1 MALASAIGL
10 LALLVWVLH
19 SCDRWFCCCCRNCL
33 RRTGTAGAV
42 SAPNIDLPPERV
54 VRGFPAITLHAPHE
68 ALPADTKF
76 YQKEIRGRCNG
87 RKSHDLILKFD
98 SGVARIQ
105 GDRTQRRSQRTR
117 EELERADWV
126 CIFVDVSSVLSFHC
140 SSFAACDA
148 EALVDLGAYARMSAW
163 RLFVLLGRGCLRG
176 RVCLRRFFRACCG
189 STRRASTSPRQME
202 ERGVLR
208 ALDQDSEAEA
218 GVSPDQASGTAGL
231 NSARRGQPPT
241 EGHPR
246 GRTKCHEQGPTLH
259 LQRSCSKCLNWTA
272 SLPWR
277 RSPFGM
283 ANAEHCRA
291 SSAGRDARRLDS
303 QCLWPAAMGR
313 HRTINIA
320 WECMRQGGSHR
331 GVKSRQTVE
340 HRRR

>member
-1 MALASAIGL
+1 MAPGAPPGDDESAPPPRLFSL
-10 LALLVWVLH
+10 LWGELNFWVIFALLQSYDFW
-19 SCDRWFCCCCRNCL
+19 
-33 RRTGTAGAV
+33 TGTAGAV

-148 EALVDLGAYARMSAW
+148 EDA
-163 RLFVLLGRGCLRG
+163 F
-176 RVCLRRFFRACCG
+176 
-189 STRRASTSPRQME
+189 E
-202 ERGVLR
+202 EEYVFG
-208 ALDQDSEAEA
+208 DFSELAV
-218 GVSPDQASGTAGL
+218 GPP
-231 NSARRGQPPT
+231 GQPPT

-246 GRTKCHEQGPTLH
+246 GPPSEWLTRNTAVH
-259 LQRSCSKCLNWTA
+259 LQLGGMQDASILNACGRSEEQ
-272 SLPWR
+272 
-277 RSPFGM
+277 
-283 ANAEHCRA
+283 ANRGAQEE
-291 SSAGRDARRLDS
+291 RDEFE
-303 QCLWPAAMGR
+303 P
-313 HRTINIA
+313 N
-320 WECMRQGGSHR
+320 E
-331 GVKSRQTVE
+331 V
-340 HRRR
+340 